1 MATETKTSMPS
12 WLTGPSKDAVGD
24 VQDWLGSSKNY
35 VYGTKKGEDLF
46 TGMNGMQ
53 KKSIGNVNWL
63 ANQDLGKM
71 FGLNDAA
78 KQWKQYS
85 GADLKNGKVGSVK
98 SFMNPY
104 TSQVLDPTIREIQQ
118 ESERQANN
126 IGSQAASAGAF
137 GDARHGIAEGQ
148 NMEMTNQAV
157 SDATNR
163 AYSDAYNAGNAQRN
177 TAIERLGTGA
187 QGLQGVGD
195 NLFGKMNDV
204 NDSLYNAGN
213 IAYNFDEKKRQTM
226 QAFQEAL
233 KGKKYNDAMTL
244 LQTLNGTSKGDTT
257 SSTSSDNGMWGLAG
271 SLLGGL
277 F

>member
-1 MATETKTSMPS
+1 MGTQTTTAMPS
-12 WLTGPSKDAVGD
+12 WLTDPTKTAVKNATDWIGSKD
-24 VQDWLGSSKNY
+24 NY

-46 TGMNGMQ
+46 TNMNGMQ
-53 KKSIGNVNWL
+53 RKALGNVSWL
-63 ANQDLGKM
+63 GNQNLAKM
-71 FGLNDAA
+71 FGLDDA
-78 KQWKQYS
+78 KNQWDAYS
-85 GADLKNGKVGSVK
+85 QAGLINGKVGSIK
-98 SFMNPY
+98 DYMSPY
-104 TSQVLDPTIREIQQ
+104 TQGVLDPTIRELQQ

-148 NMEMTNQAV
+148 NMEMTNQAI

-163 AYSDAYNAGNAQRN
+163 AYQDAWTAGNTNRN

-187 QGLQGVGD
+187 QGLMGVGD

-213 IAYNFDEKKRQTM
+213 IAYNFDEKKRQAL
-226 QAFQEAL
+226 QQFQEAL
-233 KGKKYNDAMTL
+233 KGKKFNDASSL
-244 LQTLNGTSKGDTT
+244 LQILNGSPKNTISNTESDT
-257 SSTSSDNGMWGLAG
+257 GKWGLLG